1 MDMGSDKENPA
12 NEQKAPS
19 VPKNYEITVE
29 GSLGLLAL
37 GAAGIRA
44 WRKKREE
51 AKQNTKP
58 ATGHE

>member
-1 MDMGSDKENPA
+1 MGSDKENPA
-12 NEQKAPS
+12 NGQDTPS

-58 ATGHE
+58 DTGHE

>member
-12 NEQKAPS
+12 NGQNASS

-44 WRKKREE
+44 WRKKRAE
-51 AKQNTKP
+51 AKQDHK
-58 ATGHE
+58 TGTGNE